1 MTTPTTKTLFSLG
14 FRPFFLLAGAGGFV
28 MMLLWI
34 ITLSTGYN
42 WPGVSNIIT
51 WHRHEMLFGYT
62 GAVIAGFLL
71 TAVRNWTGKP
81 TPEGKPLAA
90 LVIIWI
96 AARLIPLVSEQQLLY
111 VAVDLLFWVGLF
123 ISLWHALI
131 GAVLRNKVFLLLV
144 GLLGTAAALS
154 HWSILQPNNV
164 SLSYLGAYLG
174 LDIILVIMLVMG
186 GRVIPFF
193 IQRGLQKPEQSRN
206 PWLEKGLAPLIIL
219 MLITN
224 LLLVNSAWSALI
236 NFILGCW
243 LLPNLWLWHDKGI
256 WRNSLLWSLYLAY
269 AWLVL
274 GLFLRGFGLL
284 GWISPYL
291 GVHALTVGG
300 IGLLTLSMMSRV
312 SLGHTGRVL
321 KAAPLTTLSLVLML
335 LAAVVRV
342 FLASELGLL
351 AYQISAVLWMLALLL
366 FVFIYLPILIKPRP
380 DGKSG

>member
-1 MTTPTTKTLFSLG
+1 MTLFALG

-34 ITLSTGYN
+34 VTLSTGYS
-42 WPGVSNIIT
+42 WPGVSNIIA

-71 TAVRNWTGKP
+71 TAVRNWTGKS
-81 TPEGKPLAA
+81 TPDGKPLAA
-90 LVIIWI
+90 LALVWV

-111 VAVDLLFWVGLF
+111 VAVDMLFWIGLF

-131 GAVLRNKVFLLLV
+131 SAVVRNRVFLLLV

-154 HWSILQPNNV
+154 HWSILDV
-164 SLSYLGAYLG
+164 SNQQLSYIGTYLG
-174 LDIILVIMLVMG
+174 LDLILVIMLVMG

-193 IQRGLQKPEQSRN
+193 IQRGLQKTEQNRLS
-206 PWLEKGLAPLIIL
+206 WLEKGLPPLLII
-219 MLITN
+219 MLATN
-224 LLLVNSAWSALI
+224 LLLANSIWSVII
-236 NFILGCW
+236 NFALGCW
-243 LLPNLWLWHDKGI
+243 LLPNLWQWHDKEI
-256 WRNSLLWSLYLAY
+256 WSKPLLWSLYLAY

-274 GLFLRGFGLL
+274 GLFLRGMGILA
-284 GWISPYL
+284 WTNPYL

-312 SLGHTGRVL
+312 ALGHTGR
-321 KAAPLTTLSLVLML
+321 PLEPSGLTNLSLVLMM
-335 LAAVVRV
+335 LAAAVRV
-342 FLASELGLL
+342 FLADALGLM

-366 FVFIYLPILIKPRP
+366 FVIVYLPILIKPRP
-380 DGKSG
+380 DGKAG